1 MVKLAI
7 FVILIALGICLLIQG
22 IFHLIKLLP
31 TSQPTGTRLR
41 KRVDHHRK
49 KVGARYGFTSE
60 REFNRA
66 KKLFHLIE
74 DNCLT
79 RAFYGDR
86 CYIYKKKVTEAEF
99 NYIRHRATKAG
110 MRVMYEPT
118 GIKLCWDAVDILNRE
133 P

>member
-1 MVKLAI
+1 MVKLLI
-7 FVILIALGICLLIQG
+7 FTILLALVICLLIQG
-22 IFHLIKLLP
+22 MFHLVKCLP
-31 TSQPTGTRLR
+31 SRQPMGIRLR

-49 KVGARYGFTSE
+49 KVGARYGFMSE
-60 REFNRA
+60 KEFNRA
-66 KKLFHLIE
+66 KKLYHSIE
-74 DNCLT
+74 DDCLT

-118 GIKLCWDAVDILNRE
+118 GIKLCWDATDFLTSS
-133 P
+133 

>member
-1 MVKLAI
+1 MVKLVI

-41 KRVDHHRK
+41 KRVDHHMK
-49 KVGARYGFTSE
+49 KVGARYGFRSE
-60 REFNRA
+60 REFRKA
-66 KKLFHLIE
+66 KKLYHSIE
-74 DNCLT
+74 DECLT
-79 RAFYGDR
+79 KAFYGER
-86 CYIYKKKVTEAEF
+86 SYLHKKKVTEAEY

-118 GIKLCWDAVDILNRE
+118 GIKLCWDATDVLTRE
-133 P
+133 Q